1 MSIDLQGLVLLLLFI
16 APGFLYSRAYLAARP
31 RYQRAPDLFEQTVL
45 AVVGSTL
52 IHASLIGSLA
62 LGVLVYIGWTRRT
75 PLVREL
81 FYVPATAA
89 DAPVPVVA
97 AYSLITAIYITA
109 SLILARR
116 AGAWL
121 GRLLPERAPRWY
133 QFLAGGDPPEQVL
146 LWYSTLV
153 EEPLRRGMLT
163 PRVVAWLRS
172 GERFEGNLVEFRL
185 SLDETNVV
193 ELALED
199 VTFQA
204 SEPPS
209 SKPSASLSSRP
220 VPLHHHRVLLKSDDI
235 LWLGRMDDTEQAGGR
250 EEARVS

>member
-1 MSIDLQGLVLLLLFI
+1 MSINLQGLVLLLLFI

-31 RYQRAPDLFEQTVL
+31 RYQRAPDVFEQTVL

-52 IHASLIGSLA
+52 IHAGLIGGLSLV
-62 LGVLVYIGWTRRT
+62 VLVYTART
-75 PLVREL
+75 GYAPRVRDLL
-81 FYVPATAA
+81 FVPATLA
-89 DAPVPVVA
+89 DAPVSVVA
-97 AYSLITAIYITA
+97 IYALVAAIYITA

-121 GRLLPERAPRWY
+121 GRLLPERAPFWY
-133 QFLAGGDPPEQVL
+133 RLLAGGDPPERVL

-153 EEPLRRGMLT
+153 EEPARQGIST

-172 GERFEGNLVEFRL
+172 GEHFEGNLVKFGL
-185 SLDETNVV
+185 SLDEANVI

-204 SEPPS
+204 SKPVRSESSANLASEPILLP
-209 SKPSASLSSRP
+209 R
-220 VPLHHHRVLLKSDDI
+220 HRVLLRSSDI
-235 LWLGRMDDTEQAGGR
+235 LWLGRMDTTGTGKTA
-250 EEARVS
+250 

>member
-1 MSIDLQGLVLLLLFI
+1 MSDLQGLVVLLLFI

-31 RYQRAPDLFEQTVL
+31 RYQRAPDLFQQTVL

-52 IHASLIGSLA
+52 IHAGLIGSSA
-62 LGVLVYIGWTRRT
+62 LGFLVYTALTRRAL
-75 PLVREL
+75 PVREL
-81 FYVPATAA
+81 FYIPTTAA
-89 DAPVPVVA
+89 DAPVSVVV
-97 AYSLITAIYITA
+97 AYSLIAVIYITA

-133 QFLAGGDPPEQVL
+133 RFLAGSDPPEQVL

-153 EEPLRRGMLT
+153 EEPLRRGIMT

-172 GERFEGNLVEFRL
+172 GERFEGNLVELRL
-185 SLDETNVV
+185 STDEANVI

-199 VTFQA
+199 VIFQP
-204 SEPPS
+204 SEPVRS
-209 SKPSASLSSRP
+209 KASASRASKPTLLS
-220 VPLHHHRVLLKSDDI
+220 HHRVLLRSGDI
-235 LWLGRMDDTEQAGGR
+235 LWLS
-250 EEARVS
+250 RVDVAEKEKTA